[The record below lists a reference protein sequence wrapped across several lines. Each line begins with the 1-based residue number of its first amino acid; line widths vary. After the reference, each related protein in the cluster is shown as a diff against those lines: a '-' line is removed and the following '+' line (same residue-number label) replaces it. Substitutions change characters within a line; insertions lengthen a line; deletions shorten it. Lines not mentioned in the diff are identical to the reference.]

1 MIPSNVNYRPI
12 QSSDYPFLEDIIR
25 KAWNYDRFGNSKLAK
40 RLAKDNLA
48 SCLVNQTFTSIAI
61 SDGKPVGIIM
71 GKNRK
76 THRKP
81 LKYLI
86 RQWIALAQIALSKD
100 GREIIKVFNEI
111 EKIDK
116 NLLNTSN
123 TVFDGELAFFVVDE
137 NQRGSGIGKEL
148 YQQFLDYLAFEN
160 LKTFFLFTDT
170 TCKYEFYDYQ
180 GLQRLAQDELQ
191 LPKLN
196 ETMTFFLYATSK

>member
-123 TVFDGELAFFVVDE
+123 TVFDGEL
-137 NQRGSGIGKEL
+137 
-148 YQQFLDYLAFEN
+148 FL
-160 LKTFFLFTDT
+160 
-170 TCKYEFYDYQ
+170 
-180 GLQRLAQDELQ
+180 
-191 LPKLN
+191 
-196 ETMTFFLYATSK
+196 